1 LAWVFYWKLQARPTG
16 SSGGQFCEYGKHS
29 NLDRKMKRYTK
40 FLKQTWWLWLTYTII
55 TALLIY
61 FVSPVFFVVIP
72 MMIVNF
78 FYFALVRY
86 NEDGDFIGA

>member
-1 LAWVFYWKLQARPTG
+1 
-16 SSGGQFCEYGKHS
+16 
-29 NLDRKMKRYTK
+29 MKRYSK
-40 FLKQTWWLWLTYTII
+40 FLKQTWWLWLIYTVV

-61 FVSPVFFVVIP
+61 FVSPVFLVVIP

>member
-1 LAWVFYWKLQARPTG
+1 MVVDLWCGYV
-16 SSGGQFCEYGKHS
+16 EYA
-29 NLDRKMKRYTK
+29 NWDRNMKRYTK
-40 FLKQTWWLWLTYTII
+40 FLKQTWWLWLAYTIV